1 MSSSSIRRVTIGDYN
16 NIKEDKSLL
25 HILNTSLSIELCVLS
40 VLSETNKGDL
50 LGYISI
56 ADRFGK
62 SFTDP
67 APYDS
72 LLADVQEC
80 VVDAVVSVSFKCFSF
95 YFYNLYT
102 ISTTLL

>member
-1 MSSSSIRRVTIGDYN
+1 MPPSTIRRVTIGDYN

-25 HILNTSLSIELCVLS
+25 HIVNTNKLSIELCVLS
-40 VLSETNKGDL
+40 VLSETEKGEL

-67 APYDS
+67 TPYDS

-80 VVDAVVSVSFKCFSF
+80 VVDAVVSVSFKSF
-95 YFYNLYT
+95 RL
-102 ISTTLL
+102 I